1 MPRRSDFLSGRG
13 CWKIILMGLLRFR
26 KSRQGTLETR
36 VPASLFKNICSAT
49 HLRKTVAS
57 SHQTGLWAAP
67 GNMDNV
73 SFPDKSRASF
83 ASSPSWWFQ

>member
-13 CWKIILMGLLRFR
+13 CWKIILMSLLHFR

-57 SHQTGLWAAP
+57 SHQTGLWDAP

-73 SFPDKSRASF
+73 SSRGKSRGKF
-83 ASSPSWWFQ
+83 C